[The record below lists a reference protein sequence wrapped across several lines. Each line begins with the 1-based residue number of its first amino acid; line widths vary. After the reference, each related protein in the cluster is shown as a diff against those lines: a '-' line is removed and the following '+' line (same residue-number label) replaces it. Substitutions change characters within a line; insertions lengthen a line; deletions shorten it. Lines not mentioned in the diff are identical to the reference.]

1 MKTINSNFKY
11 LTILHFI
18 SLVAP
23 LLLYPI
29 LTLRVGLEEFGNV
42 IYLQAVVSY
51 FGVIC
56 ALGFNVSITKSIAE
70 NVDDI
75 NCIRKIFWN
84 VIYVRVFLNILM
96 FFPYLEIVDLI
107 DGNALLASVIYLT
120 VLSESLFPQWYYQ
133 GIQEMKSITIIN
145 SICKIFVLFLTLI
158 FVQNAQDLVVYT
170 IILIFVPITLYMTN
184 LVFLINFKKISL
196 SRPNYTVMKMLIL
209 NGLPLFYGTL
219 SSIVKDR
226 TNLIL
231 IGMFVGKSEVV
242 IYDFIMKVI
251 SVCSMVYLNL
261 TNAQFPEL
269 AKNKSKKLFSKYF
282 KYITL
287 VSICNFFLG
296 TVFIWIFNDFLLEIV
311 FNSDDF
317 KSEFFWLSFI
327 LLSLIPLRAI
337 SYQIGL
343 GVLVSNGYEKDY
355 AFNLILSTVV
365 YILFSTIVYCLD
377 EISVYTISMCLVI
390 TVICEVIHRLYIC
403 GKRGVLHWVF

>member
-1 MKTINSNFKY
+1 LKTINSNFKY